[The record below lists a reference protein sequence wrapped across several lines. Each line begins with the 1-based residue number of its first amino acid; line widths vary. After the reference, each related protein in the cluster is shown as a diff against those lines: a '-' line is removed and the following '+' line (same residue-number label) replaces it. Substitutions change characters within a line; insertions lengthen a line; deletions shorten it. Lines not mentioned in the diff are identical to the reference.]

1 MRRYKITFV
10 LALSI
15 LLGCVC
21 SAQQTPTT
29 SVPNLIRYSASLKDG
44 QGATLPPNTP
54 VGVTFAIYKQQ
65 DGGAPVWQE
74 TQNVTPDAA
83 GQYTVLLGTTTST
96 GLPDDLFSQ
105 QEQRWLGI
113 QLQGEAEQPRVMMV
127 SVPYAFKAHEAE
139 TLGGL
144 PASAFMKAPP
154 SDGAG
159 GNYVGGTA
167 GTTQTAS
174 GASNGAGDKAKS
186 GGGGPD
192 TVVNCTTAKNNYL
205 PIFTAAAP
213 PNITICN
220 SVVYQA
226 GSNIG
231 IGTITPVA
239 TLDVNGAINTSQY
252 YQILGTTVLAIP
264 GYTSG
269 TENLSVGAGTGGTLS
284 KTGNLP
290 PTLTGTNDT
299 FVGYQAGTSTTSGSY
314 DTFLGDEAGIFNTTG
329 SQNTYT
335 GYTAG
340 YGNTTGIQNSCY
352 GVAACLH
359 NLTGN
364 ENVAVGVGAGF
375 RNTVGSNNTYVG
387 FDTGWGNTIGDLGSN
402 NTMMGWEAGFG
413 NTASNGSFYG
423 YKAGYSNTANSNSFF
438 GYSAGTANTTGD
450 SNTFLGNVAG
460 TATTTGAG
468 NTFVGDA
475 AGTSN
480 VTGSNNTFTGQNAGK
495 ANTADGNSFYGFEAG
510 VSNTTGAQNTFVGI
524 SAGSS
529 NTTGGGNTYV
539 GWKAGFA
546 SAPGT
551 GTCCNT
557 IVGNGAGYGVNGP
570 MTAGGNSFFGHRAGE
585 GTTSGGKN
593 VFSGFWSGLV
603 NQTGSFNSF
612 YGDQSGQSMTSGDYN
627 TFLGISTAGSFTNGD
642 YNTFVGAFAGNSSIT
657 GSSNIY
663 VGNAGTSENNTIRI
677 GMRGSGTGQQNMVF
691 FDPILENHTALTQVV
706 TIGNDGKLGYNT
718 ISGGGGNVSGNCTDP
733 STGVYLTNWVGSG
746 TSMTVGC
753 SFLFQQNTT
762 NFIGIGT
769 TTPARQLDVSGEVNA
784 SHYEIGDKIVVSID
798 GTDNTLIGDGPSNAT
813 GTENT
818 IVGKLAG
825 AQNTGSNNAFQGFE
839 AGVNNKAGGQN
850 TFLGAYA
857 GLNNVSGNGNTFVG
871 YDTGNA
877 FSGGSGNIFIG
888 SSTANNN
895 TTSSN
900 DIYLGNSDCGYPCTE
915 SGVIRLGSQ
924 IVQTSAYIA
933 GIYNSTSSS
942 GIPVYINSSG
952 QLGTMTSSL
961 RFKQQVRDMG
971 DSTDLLLKLRP
982 VTFFYKPEYENGPRT
997 LQYGLI
1003 AEEVAKVYPDLV
1015 AYGEDGKPYTVRY
1028 QYLAPMLLNEL
1039 QKEHKV
1045 VMAQQEQLQTQL
1057 QRIDAQRQEIDGLK
1071 RQLQL
1076 QNASLQERLSKLESY
1091 VETQIKAA
1099 SDNAPRTALAA
1110 NGGLQ

>member
-1 MRRYKITFV
+1 MRRYNIRLAF
-10 LALSI
+10 ALSI
-15 LLGCVC
+15 LLGCLC

-44 QGATLPPNTP
+44 QGAALPANTA
-54 VGVTFAIYKQQ
+54 VGVTFAIYNQQ
-65 DGGAPVWQE
+65 DGGAPIWQE
-74 TQNVTPDAA
+74 TQNVTPDAN
-83 GQYTVLLGTTTST
+83 GQYTVLLGTTTSS
-96 GLPDDLFSQ
+96 GLPNDLFSQ

-113 QLQGEAEQPRVMMV
+113 QLQGEAEQQRVMMV

-154 SDGAG
+154 TDGSG
-159 GNYVGGTA
+159 GNTYINSTGSA
-167 GTTQTAS
+167 TQTAS
-174 GASNGAGDKAKS
+174 TTGSAGNTTKS
-186 GGGGPD
+186 GVGID

-220 SVVYQA
+220 SVIYQA

-231 IGTITPVA
+231 IGTTTPVA
-239 TLDVNGAINTSQY
+239 TLDVNGAINSSQY
-252 YQILGTTVLAIP
+252 YQILGATVLATP
-264 GYTSG
+264 SG
-269 TENLSVGAGTGGTLS
+269 GENLSVGPGSGGTLS
-284 KTGNLP
+284 SSGLQP
-290 PTLTGTNDT
+290 LSGTNNT
-299 FVGYQAGTSTTSGSY
+299 FVGTMACSG
-314 DTFLGDEAGIFNTTG
+314 NTG
-329 SQNTYT
+329 SQNTCIGT
-335 GYTAG
+335 EAGVNHTSGDNNAFLGYRACDHNSG
-340 YGNTTGIQNSCY
+340 GSNSCIGY
-352 GVAACLH
+352 Q
-359 NLTGN
+359 TGFYN
-364 ENVAVGVGAGF
+364 N
-375 RNTVGSNNTYVG
+375 GSNNVFLGRSAGFNSTASNMTAVG
-387 FDTGWGNTIGDLGSN
+387 FD
-402 NTMMGWEAGFG
+402 
-413 NTASNGSFYG
+413 
-423 YKAGYSNTANSNSFF
+423 AGYNNTANGNTFL
-438 GYSAGTANTTGD
+438 GYDAGTANTSGD
-450 SNTFLGNVAG
+450 SNTFVGNLAG

-468 NTFVGDA
+468 DTFLGDA

-495 ANTADGNSFYGFEAG
+495 ANTVDGNTFYGFSAG
-510 VSNTTGAQNTFVGI
+510 VSNTTGAANTFIGLN
-524 SAGSS
+524 AGND

-539 GWKAGFA
+539 GNNAGFH

-551 GTCCNT
+551 NTCCNT
-557 IVGNGAGYGVNGP
+557 FVGNGAGAVGV
-570 MTAGGNSFFGHRAGE
+570 MSAGGNSFFGHRAGE
-585 GTTSGGKN
+585 ATTTGGKN
-593 VFSGFWSGLV
+593 TFSGFWSGLA

-612 YGDQSGQSMTSGDYN
+612 YGDQSGQSLASGDYN
-627 TFLGISTAGSFTNGD
+627 TFLGISTAGSFVSGNF
-642 YNTFVGAFAGNSSIT
+642 NTFVGAFGGNSSST
-657 GSSNIY
+657 GNNNIY
-663 VGNAGTSENNTIRI
+663 IGNLGASESSTIRI
-677 GMRGSGTGQQNMVF
+677 GGDTGSGYGSQ
-691 FDPILENHTALTQVV
+691 TATYVAGIWSNPTNLNTYV
-706 TIGNDGKLGYNT
+706 TIDSSGHLGYNT
-718 ISGGGGNVSGNCTDP
+718 PSGGGGIGGGCNSPG
-733 STGVYLTNWVGSG
+733 SYLLTKWLTSG
-746 TSMTVGC
+746 TVQC
-753 SFLFQQNTT
+753 SSITELANT
-762 NFIGIGT
+762 FVGIGT
-769 TTPARQLDVSGEVNA
+769 ATPARQLDVSGEVNA

-825 AQNTGSNNAFQGFE
+825 AQNTGSNNVFEGYE

-857 GLNNVSGNGNTFVG
+857 GLNNVGGNSNTFVG
-871 YDTGNA
+871 YDTGNS
-877 FSGGSGNIFIG
+877 FSAGTGNIFIG

-915 SGVIRLGSQ
+915 NGVIRLGSQ
-924 IVQTSAYIA
+924 AVQTSAYIA

-952 QLGTMTSSL
+952 QLGTLTSSL
-961 RFKQQVRDMG
+961 RFKEQVQNMG
-971 DSTDLLLKLRP
+971 DNSSALLKLRP

-1015 AYGEDGKPYTVRY
+1015 SYGDDGKPYTVRY

-1039 QKEHKV
+1039 QKEHTV

-1076 QNASLQERLSKLESY
+1076 QNASMQERLSKLESY
-1091 VETQIKAA
+1091 VETQIKTA
-1099 SDNAPRTALAA
+1099 SDNAPRTAPAA